1 MVLLELT
8 TLIVV
13 VLSLGY
19 YYVKRS
25 QRYWANRNA
34 PHLPVKSFWGNM
46 ENPITTKKGLKFDLK
61 NAHDELKR
69 LGYKHGGISLF
80 TQPVYLAVD
89 PEVCKLILT
98 KDFQYFGGRG
108 GDIDYE
114 RNPLAGHERNP
125 LAGHLFNLDGEK
137 WRNLRVKLTPTFTS
151 GKMKLMFDT
160 LLSSGI
166 PMLDRIGEFARENK
180 AIDIKETVGCYTTDV
195 IGSCAFG
202 VECNSFKDPNSDFR
216 RNGRKIFSPRLAFT
230 LAQFLRFIAPPLMR
244 AINLKII
251 PQDIEDFFIGAVKS
265 VIHHRNVNQVQRN
278 DFLQILLNLQEQF
291 KKDGKNQMNLEE
303 FSAQCFVFFVAGF
316 ETSSTTLT
324 FCLHELAFNQDVQD
338 KLRNEIREAMQN
350 NDGKLTYDSVMGMKY
365 LDGVV
370 NETLRKYPPVPA
382 LFRKCDRDYT
392 LTNTN
397 TTLQA
402 GIQVFISVLGLHYD
416 EEYYPD
422 PEKFIPERFME
433 ENKHNRPQYTHLPFG
448 EGPRN
453 CIGARFGLMQTKTA
467 LAMILDKFKVLPG
480 PEETYKVNYD
490 PKVLIMTKKGELTLK
505 AEILG

>member
-46 ENPITTKKGLKFDLK
+46 ENPITTKKGLKFDIK

-69 LGYKHGGISLF
+69 LGYRHGGICLF
-80 TQPVYLAVD
+80 TQPVYMAVD
-89 PEVCKLILT
+89 PEICKQILIKILI

-108 GDIDYE
+108 GDDIDY
-114 RNPLAGHERNP
+114 GRNP
-125 LAGHLFNLDGEK
+125 LAGHLFNLEGEK

-166 PMLDRIGEFARENK
+166 PMLDRIGEFTRENQ
-180 AIDIKETVGCYTTDV
+180 AIDIKEIFGCYTTDV

-202 VECNSFKDPNSDFR
+202 LECNSFKDPNSDFR
-216 RNGRKIFSPRLAFT
+216 RNGRNILRPRLALT
-230 LAQFLRFIAPPLMR
+230 LFQTFRLVAPKMMK

-265 VIHHRNVNQVQRN
+265 VIDHRSVNQVQRN
-278 DFLQILLNLQEQF
+278 DFIQLLLNLQE
-291 KKDGKNQMNLEE
+291 KSKVDGQQPLTLEE

-316 ETSSTTLT
+316 ETSSTTMT

-338 KLRNEIREAMQN
+338 KLRNEIRETMRQN
-350 NDGKLTYDSVMGMKY
+350 GGKLTYDSVMGMKY
-365 LDGVV
+365 LDGVI
-370 NETLRKYPPVPA
+370 NETLRKYPPVPV
-382 LFRKCDRDYT
+382 LIRQCNRDYT
-392 LTNTN
+392 FTDTNTR
-397 TTLQA
+397 LEA
-402 GIQVFISVLGLHYD
+402 GTQVMISNLGLHYD

-453 CIGARFGLMQTKTA
+453 CIGARFGLMQTKTG
-467 LAMILDKFKVLPG
+467 LAMILDKFKILPG
-480 PEETYKVNYD
+480 PGETYKIDFD
-490 PKVLIMTKKGELTLK
+490 PKTAFMAKKGKLTLK
-505 AEILG
+505 AERV